1 MRHLAKQH
9 GKLCRCVVKTLSDL
23 QPEAGQ
29 SGEINLR
36 RYSIV
41 VGSAIQAFRAEESVR
56 VFLEF
61 STVDEAVKAQAA
73 LHGQDFGL
81 HRIKARYFNE
91 AQLPG
96 E

>member
-1 MRHLAKQH
+1 M
-9 GKLCRCVVKTLSDL
+9 
-23 QPEAGQ
+23 
-29 SGEINLR
+29 
-36 RYSIV
+36 
-41 VGSAIQAFRAEESVR
+41 R